1 MDCPMRYTYCE
12 DCEDAFARSMLEGD
26 RCIYCGS
33 QNTKKVSAGGGL
45 FYYLGYGL
53 LLAGAAI
60 IIFFEDGN
68 LKWAAFTIF
77 LTVGFILSVQGKSR
91 LKQKAVKMGKGEA

>member
-1 MDCPMRYTYCE
+1 MRYTYCE
-12 DCEDAFARSMLEGD
+12 DCEDAFAKSMVEGD

-33 QNTKKVSAGGGL
+33 MKTKKVSAGGGFL
-45 FYYLGYGL
+45 YYMGYGL

-77 LTVGFILSVQGKSR
+77 FTIGFFLSVMGKSR
-91 LKQKAVKMGKGEA
+91 SKRKAIEMGKGEA

>member
-1 MDCPMRYTYCE
+1 MRYTYCE
-12 DCEDAFARSMLEGD
+12 DCEDAFTRSMFEGD

-33 QNTKKVSAGGGL
+33 MNTKMVSVGGGF

-60 IIFFEDGN
+60 VILFEDN
-68 LKWAAFTIF
+68 YLKWVTFSISVA
-77 LTVGFILSVQGKSR
+77 LGFFLSVQAKSQM
-91 LKQKAVKMGKGEA
+91 KKKATYMGKGEA